1 MCLKCYYGI
10 ICNTWTKCT
19 LGRELF
25 GVALYDQICEQ
36 AIGNYGLITTMDAE
50 ALGVRRKDLVEWVR
64 LGRLTRIGHG
74 VYRIEHYL
82 PTEYDRYADAVAIV
96 GRDAALWGESVLA
109 MHNLA
114 MVNPLCVRVATG
126 RRVRKALPKWIEL
139 VKKPEG
145 AEEDVFEGIRCQNL
159 ASVILECRG
168 KLMTDRLLGAIDDAS
183 RRGLLRSG
191 EVEMLNREFER

>member
-1 MCLKCYYGI
+1 M
-10 ICNTWTKCT
+10 T
-19 LGRELF
+19 
-25 GVALYDQICEQ
+25 LYDRICEQ

-50 ALGVRRKDLVEWVR
+50 SLGVRRKDLVEWVK
-64 LGRLTRIGHG
+64 LGRLTRLGHG

-96 GRDAALWGESVLA
+96 GKDAALWGESVLA

-114 MVNPLCVRVATG
+114 MVNPLRVQIATG
-126 RRVRKALPKWIEL
+126 RRVRKVLPKWIEL

-145 AEEDVFEGIRCQNL
+145 ASEDVFEGIRCQNL

-168 KLMTDRLLGAIDDAS
+168 KLMTDRLHDAIDDAS

-191 EVEMLNREFER
+191 EVEVLNKEFRR